1 MAKTGEILR
10 NTLKIIPLG
19 GLGEIGLNMMVIEFE
34 DHTIVVDAGLMFP
47 DSFMP
52 GVDVVI
58 PNFNYIKESG
68 RRLDAIIITHGHED
82 HIGAMPYLLKLY
94 NVPVYGTKFTL
105 ALLAE
110 KLKEHDLNEIDLRT
124 VSPGDVSIIGP
135 FNIEYIR
142 VSHSVVDGVALAIR
156 TPEGVIIH
164 SGDFKIDTTPID
176 GFMTDLQRFG
186 SYGAEGVLAFL
197 SDSTN
202 VEREGFSISEREVC
216 NTIKELFRDAEGRL
230 IIAAFSSN
238 ISRINQIIKLAQETG
253 RKICLSGKSM
263 ITNVKLAEEHSFIS
277 MPAGLEVNIK
287 DISTYPDNKIVIITT
302 GSQGEPMSSLSRIAK
317 GQHKAVKI
325 KQGDTIV
332 LSSRFIPGNEKA
344 ITSLINDMCKLGAN
358 VIYEKVS
365 DIHTSGHAHREELK
379 IMLNLV
385 KPEYFIP
392 IHGEYRHLMHHA
404 NLAVTCGI
412 DKKKVIIAEN
422 GDVISFRSKAGSI
435 TEQVEV
441 GKVLVDGKGVGD
453 IEEQVLRDRRRL
465 SGHGMVV
472 IFIVIDLESGYI
484 LHGPE
489 IVSRGFVLQEN
500 GGHILED
507 AKSIILEI
515 LDEYNTVADDETI
528 KLLIQKRLKVFFYDT
543 LERSPMILPVI
554 MKV

>member
-1 MAKTGEILR
+1 MLR
-10 NTLKIIPLG
+10 IIPLG
-19 GLGEIGLNMMVIEFE
+19 GLGEIGLNMMVIEFG
-34 DHTIVVDAGLMFP
+34 DNAFIIDAGLMFP
-47 DSFMP
+47 DNFMP
-52 GVDVVI
+52 GIDVII

-68 RRLDAIIITHGHED
+68 KKPDAIIITHGHED
-82 HIGAMPYLLKLY
+82 HIGAIPYLLKLC
-94 NVPVYGTKFTL
+94 NVPIYGTKFTL
-105 ALLAE
+105 ALLKE
-110 KLKEHDLNEIDLRT
+110 KLKEHDINGTVLRT
-124 VSPGDVSIIGP
+124 VSPGDVSTIGP
-135 FNIEYIR
+135 FKIEYIR

-156 TPEGVIIH
+156 TPEGIIVH
-164 SGDFKIDTTPID
+164 SGDFKIDTTPVD
-176 GFMTDLQRFG
+176 GFMTDIQRFA

-216 NTIKELFRDAEGRL
+216 NTIKDLFRDAEGRL

-238 ISRINQIIKLAQETG
+238 ISRINQVIKLAQEAG

-263 ITNVKLAEEHSFIS
+263 ITNVRLAEEHNFIS
-277 MPAGLEVNIK
+277 IPAGLEINIK
-287 DISTYPDNKIVIITT
+287 DISIYPDNKVVIITT

-317 GQHKAVKI
+317 GYHKAVKI
-325 KQGDTIV
+325 KHGDTIV

-344 ITSLINDMCKLGAN
+344 ITSLINAMCKLGAN

-365 DIHTSGHAHREELK
+365 EIHTSGHAHREELK
-379 IMLNLV
+379 VMINLI

-392 IHGEYRHLMHHA
+392 IHGEYRHLMQHA
-404 NLAVTCGI
+404 NLAIKCGT
-412 DKKKVIIAEN
+412 DKSKVIVAEN
-422 GDVISFRSKAGSI
+422 GDVISFEDKVANI

-441 GKVLVDGKGVGD
+441 GQILVDGKGVGD

-472 IFIVIDLESGYI
+472 IFIVVDEESSYI
-484 LHGPE
+484 LYGPE
-489 IVSRGFVLQEN
+489 IISKGFVLQEN

-515 LDEYNTVADDETI
+515 LDKYNPVADDKTI
-528 KLLIQKRLKVFFYDT
+528 KHLIQKRLKVFFYDI
-543 LERSPMILPVI
+543 LERSPMILPVV